1 MDCNVCCEKLNKSNR
16 KEIICNY
23 CDYSICRACFQ
34 KYLTESIEDPHCMN
48 CKKQFNRDF
57 LGDNCT
63 LVFFNTTFKEHRK
76 NILLDREKALLIET
90 QPYVTV
96 EREKIKM
103 RAEITKIYC
112 EIEKLDAAKRALH
125 EKINMIQIRISR
137 ININNSE
144 EIVKDEHRKFIRKCP
159 MNECLGF
166 LSSRWKCGTCD
177 TYICNKCNEPKEND
191 AHTCNP
197 DNVASMELLNK
208 DTKPCPECAT
218 MVYRISGCSQM
229 WCTNCNTPWDWN
241 TGKKVNGTIHNPHY
255 YEFIRNGGNGGRN
268 LGDIPCGGVPYIEEI
283 RTLCTQLHIN
293 NKTLYEIHN
302 VVTHI
307 ANYEIREVGNIDI
320 VTFNRGLR
328 VDYMLNKIDEDYF
341 KKTLILNEKNRQ
353 KSIDFRNIF
362 QMFVDVASDILRQM
376 IVFHRENKCFERSN
390 KFVDEQVLAIN
401 TLVDYFNENT
411 KKIGK
416 RFNVISPGISRVN
429 NRYRFVNNY
438 RKIIIPPPA

>member
-1 MDCNVCCEKLNKSNR
+1 
-16 KEIICNY
+16 
-23 CDYSICRACFQ
+23 
-34 KYLTESIEDPHCMN
+34 
-48 CKKQFNRDF
+48 
-57 LGDNCT
+57 
-63 LVFFNTTFKEHRK
+63 
-76 NILLDREKALLIET
+76 
-90 QPYVTV
+90 
-96 EREKIKM
+96 
-103 RAEITKIYC
+103 
-112 EIEKLDAAKRALH
+112 
-125 EKINMIQIRISR
+125 
-137 ININNSE
+137 
-144 EIVKDEHRKFIRKCP
+144 
-159 MNECLGF
+159 
-166 LSSRWKCGTCD
+166 
-177 TYICNKCNEPKEND
+177 
-191 AHTCNP
+191 
-197 DNVASMELLNK
+197 
-208 DTKPCPECAT
+208 
-218 MVYRISGCSQM
+218 M